1 MEVVTDNS
9 LSEGEARAWLNSHKV
24 QTGQSW
30 PQLSKLTDVA
40 ASTLSAFAAESYSGN
55 NVGVAVKVLAYR
67 DRLASQAELGAA
79 APMVPDWYDTPTG
92 KKVTNALR
100 YAQSGEM
107 VLIVTPP
114 GIGKTKAA
122 QRFADNDPNVWL
134 ATMAPSAAGVA
145 TMLTEIAEAVGLG
158 QIKGSPQQLS
168 RQIKARVRGK
178 SGLIIVDEAQE
189 LTDKALNELRHIHDL
204 TGVGV
209 AIMGNESVVGMLDG
223 RKTALAQISS
233 RIAKPLII
241 EEPGLGD
248 LEALLDAWG
257 IGDGDQRHFLIGLG
271 RMPGALRTVT
281 QTLKSASFAAFGAG
295 KPLSLAYIKEAA
307 KQRSF
312 KLRAV

>member
-1 MEVVTDNS
+1 MEVVSDNS
-9 LSEGEARAWLNSHKV
+9 PAEGEARAWLNAHKE

-30 PQLSKLTDVA
+30 PQLSRMTDVA
-40 ASTLSAFAAESYSGN
+40 ASTLSAFAGETYTGN
-55 NVGVAVKVLAYR
+55 NIGIAAKVQAYR
-67 DRLASQAELGAA
+67 DRLASQAELGAD
-79 APMVPDWYDTPTG
+79 APIVPDWYDTPTA

-122 QRFADNDPNVWL
+122 QRFAAHDPNVWL

-204 TGVGV
+204 TQVGV

-233 RIAKPLII
+233 RIAKPIII

-248 LEALLDAWG
+248 LEALLDAWRVM
-257 IGDGDQRHFLIGLG
+257 DADQRDFLIKLG

-281 QTLKSASFAAFGAG
+281 QTLKSAAFLSWGAG
-295 KPLSLAYIKEAA
+295 KPLSLAYLREAA
-307 KQRSF
+307 KERSF
-312 KLRAV
+312 KARAK